1 MSKGA
6 KRLLWA
12 TIILGGGGYGAYA
25 AGLFDVAPSP
35 LPEPPTLPEG

>member
-1 MSKGA
+1 MSKGM

-12 TIILGGGGYGAYA
+12 TILLGGGGYGAYA
-25 AGLFDVAPSP
+25 AGLFDPVPVP